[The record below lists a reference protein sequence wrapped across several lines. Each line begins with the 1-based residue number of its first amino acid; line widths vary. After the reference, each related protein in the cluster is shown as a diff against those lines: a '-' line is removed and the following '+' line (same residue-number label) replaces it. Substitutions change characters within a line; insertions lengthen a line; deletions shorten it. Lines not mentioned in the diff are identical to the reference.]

1 MLVMEEAVEIRV
13 LSRQGKS
20 IRAIARTL
28 RVSRNTVRRYL
39 RGDEVPRYRREARAT
54 KLDSYKQYVGE
65 RVKAA
70 APEWIP
76 AAVLFRELRALG
88 YSGGLTT
95 LKMYLAT
102 LKPAAEAAPLIRFET
117 EPGRQLQ
124 ADFATIRRGADR
136 LSVFIA
142 TLGWSRAAYVEFIE
156 DERLQTL
163 LSCHEHVFEYFGGV
177 PLEVLYDNMHAV
189 VIERDAY
196 GAGRHRYN
204 QTFLDFAHHYG
215 FRPRLCRPRR
225 PQTKGKV
232 ERFIRYLRGSFYIPL
247 ASQLSPEGL
256 KVDRDTA
263 NARVGTWLR
272 EVANART
279 HATTGQVPMER
290 LVEEREHLQPLPP
303 PWTGRIAQARAK
315 PPAPPPRG
323 YQHPLR
329 IYEDLAATQELSDE
343 RSA

>member
-39 RGDEVPRYRREARAT
+39 RGQEVPRYRREARAT

-136 LSVFIA
+136 LSVFSGYRLLIIDEVGYHLPLSREQA
-142 TLGWSRAAYVEFIE
+142 TLFFQVVAKRYERSSMILTSNLTLAAGTAPSAATVLNRCGGRRNCLFI
-156 DERLQTL
+156 
-163 LSCHEHVFEYFGGV
+163 F
-177 PLEVLYDNMHAV
+177 
-189 VIERDAY
+189 
-196 GAGRHRYN
+196 
-204 QTFLDFAHHYG
+204 
-215 FRPRLCRPRR
+215 
-225 PQTKGKV
+225 
-232 ERFIRYLRGSFYIPL
+232 
-247 ASQLSPEGL
+247 
-256 KVDRDTA
+256 
-263 NARVGTWLR
+263 
-272 EVANART
+272 
-279 HATTGQVPMER
+279 
-290 LVEEREHLQPLPP
+290 PP
-303 PWTGRIAQARAK
+303 PLRLDKAVRF
-315 PPAPPPRG
+315 APSTRSRTAVGSSHGGGAVCINVWRSPKA
-323 YQHPLR
+323 LR
-329 IYEDLAATQELSDE
+329 YV
-343 RSA
+343 

>member
-39 RGDEVPRYRREARAT
+39 RGQEVPRYRREARAT

-136 LSVFIA
+136 LSVFSGYRLLIIDEVGYH
-142 TLGWSRAAYVEFIE
+142 LPLSREQANLFFQVVAKRTNAA
-156 DERLQTL
+156 R
-163 LSCHEHVFEYFGGV
+163 
-177 PLEVLYDNMHAV
+177 
-189 VIERDAY
+189 
-196 GAGRHRYN
+196 
-204 QTFLDFAHHYG
+204 
-215 FRPRLCRPRR
+215 
-225 PQTKGKV
+225 
-232 ERFIRYLRGSFYIPL
+232 
-247 ASQLSPEGL
+247 
-256 KVDRDTA
+256 
-263 NARVGTWLR
+263 
-272 EVANART
+272 
-279 HATTGQVPMER
+279 
-290 LVEEREHLQPLPP
+290 
-303 PWTGRIAQARAK
+303 
-315 PPAPPPRG
+315 
-323 YQHPLR
+323 
-329 IYEDLAATQELSDE
+329 
-343 RSA
+343 

>member
-102 LKPAAEAAPLIRFET
+102 LKPAAAAAPLIRF
-117 EPGRQLQ
+117 
-124 ADFATIRRGADR
+124 
-136 LSVFIA
+136 
-142 TLGWSRAAYVEFIE
+142 
-156 DERLQTL
+156 
-163 LSCHEHVFEYFGGV
+163 CHH
-177 PLEVLYDNMHAV
+177 PA
-189 VIERDAY
+189 R
-196 GAGRHRYN
+196 
-204 QTFLDFAHHYG
+204 
-215 FRPRLCRPRR
+215 
-225 PQTKGKV
+225 
-232 ERFIRYLRGSFYIPL
+232 RGSFVGVHRDARLEPC
-247 ASQLSPEGL
+247 GL
-256 KVDRDTA
+256 CGVHRGRAARDA
-263 NARVGTWLR
+263 A
-272 EVANART
+272 E
-279 HATTGQVPMER
+279 
-290 LVEEREHLQPLPP
+290 LP
-303 PWTGRIAQARAK
+303 
-315 PPAPPPRG
+315 
-323 YQHPLR
+323 
-329 IYEDLAATQELSDE
+329 
-343 RSA
+343 